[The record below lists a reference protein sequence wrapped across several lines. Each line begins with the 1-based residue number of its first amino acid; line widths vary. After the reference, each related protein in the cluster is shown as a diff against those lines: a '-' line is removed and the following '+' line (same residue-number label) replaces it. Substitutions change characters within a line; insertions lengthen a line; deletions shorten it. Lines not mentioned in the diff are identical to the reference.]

1 MFAPGERM
9 TWDGIDT
16 DPSCSLT
23 KVVAIDGV
31 AIAEQMARLLSPG
44 TRLDQLL
51 PDPGRRGIG
60 RYVEVHQLAPPM
72 GDEHQHAQRLE
83 RQCGHRSEEHT
94 SELQSHRDLHSFP
107 TRRSSDLSRPPWDW
121 PLR

>member
-1 MFAPGERM
+1 M

-16 DPSCSLT
+16 DPSGSLT

-83 RQCGHRSEEHT
+83 RQCGHGEQVGRPQHHAARII
-94 SELQSHRDLHSFP
+94 QSVW
-107 TRRSSDLSRPPWDW
+107 SR
-121 PLR
+121 LA